1 MASNSPVD
9 FERLAVQLLPAL
21 LRKPKLVAW
30 LLAMLYPL
38 RQLYARWLL
47 EADAARRELAYNSQT
62 ILFEKALNDQ
72 FDPAPAPYGRRI
84 VIQNSDTELLP
95 LYLNFSS
102 ENQPDTYWRYTVE
115 GAPWQYLYYEA
126 EFNSQLDFTVRVPV
140 VLRSAERTIQLH
152 ARIQHFKLAMRRYQ
166 LKFV

>member
-30 LLAMLYPL
+30 LQAMLYPL

-47 EADAARRELAYNSQT
+47 EAEVARRELAYNSQT
-62 ILFEKALNDQ
+62 IVFEKALNDQ
-72 FDPAPAPYGRRI
+72 FDPSARRI

-95 LYLNFSS
+95 LYLDFTS
-102 ENQPDTYWRYTVE
+102 ENQPDTYWYYTVE
-115 GAPWQYLYYEA
+115 GPPWEYLYFED
-126 EFNSQLDFTVRVPV
+126 EFNTQIDFTVRVPV
-140 VLRSAERTIQLH
+140 VLRSPERTTQLH
-152 ARIQHFKLAMRRYQ
+152 ARIKHFKLATRLYS